1 MYSFQFAGNFP
12 TLVQSDFDQA
22 NLDIM
27 TQFSG
32 VSGLWNILD
41 ATTRQAK
48 RDLCYQYLTAWY
60 LADMNPTAV
69 SGVQASGGMP
79 LTSKSID
86 GVSVSF
92 SEIVVQD
99 GLKQLTSNIF
109 GMKALQLLI
118 SAPERMGIYG

>member
-1 MYSFQFAGNFP
+1 MYAFQFASYFP
-12 TLVQSDFDQA
+12 TLAQSDFDQA
-22 NLDIM
+22 NLDV
-27 TQFSG
+27 TTNFAG
-32 VSGLWNILD
+32 VSGLWNILN
-41 ATTRQAK
+41 ATTAQSK

-69 SGVQASGGMP
+69 SGIQASGGMP

-92 SEIVVQD
+92 SEVVVQD
-99 GLKQLTSNIF
+99 GLKQLTSNVF